1 MLDIIEKVFD
11 GYVSFL
17 RIDGQT
23 AEKFRQRNVDHFN
36 DLSSG
41 IDCMLLSTKAA
52 GVGITLNGANRAIIY
67 DPSWNPAEDMQAID
81 RCYRIGQTRNV
92 TVYRF
97 ITSGT
102 VEEKMYEKQVH
113 KDGIRRVLLTESIGG
128 TTERYFDHA
137 ELRDLFKL
145 APPDAPCS
153 MLTKFNGQ
161 SAVGSTGKQSFLTTH
176 SRVVGVASH
185 DLLYNN
191 ARGNKESSTVDLTSS
206 TTDTPFSRQPFMS
219 SAENKANNSVD
230 CIQVDESP
238 KCKPLGGGLSRTR
251 QNREDAK
258 AHHNEKAL
266 KETAVA
272 AGSKGSM
279 VASVIRRSE
288 VLISKNEYAHAMDE
302 MLGLL
307 ESENHLIQGN
317 VKLKVHENI
326 SFLANKLGWL

>member
-1 MLDIIEKVFD
+1 MIRPGIRPRTCRLLIDVTALVKLEMLRCTGSLPLGLSKKRCTKSKVRHLAQVDFDISPGLKC
-11 GYVSFL
+11 L
-17 RIDGQT
+17 
-23 AEKFRQRNVDHFN
+23 FN
-36 DLSSG
+36 Y
-41 IDCMLLSTKAA
+41 ICLL
-52 GVGITLNGANRAIIY
+52 V
-67 DPSWNPAEDMQAID
+67 
-81 RCYRIGQTRNV
+81 
-92 TVYRF
+92 
-97 ITSGT
+97 
-102 VEEKMYEKQVH
+102 VH

-128 TTERYFDHA
+128 TTERYFDQA